1 MKIQVWI
8 AVLLLFL
15 FNACKENEQ
24 TKTDT
29 DTYYTCSMHPQVVQN
44 HSGNCPIC
52 HMELIAV
59 KKQQTTSNEIVL
71 TDEQMQLGNI
81 KTDTIQNGCI
91 ENKIILTGTVVFNQ
105 SAINSVSARITGR
118 IDRLYFQQ
126 LGASISLGQPLFD
139 LYSETLNNAKQEYVQ
154 LYQQQ
159 HQLNNS
165 VVQVAQLLQSAK
177 NKLLLW
183 GMTEQQISS
192 LLKEKKISP
201 ITTFYSNVS
210 GVITELPVV
219 QGQYITEG
227 ATVLKVA
234 DLSTIWVEAQVYA
247 ANLSTI
253 RKGTTVNVQ
262 FPDFPGLI
270 LKGKINFI
278 NPEMTADT
286 RVVLARI
293 ALSNV
298 KGQLKPGMP
307 AYVIT
312 SAHQQNGLMLPLHSV
327 LQYGNMNIVWI
338 QTAYHTFQQ
347 RMVQTGTQNSTAIL
361 ITKGLKNG
369 DVVVTNGTYLLNSEA
384 VFKHGDKMQTNM
396 PGMDMHTHER

>member
-1 MKIQVWI
+1 MKIHVWI
-8 AVLLLFL
+8 AVLLLF
-15 FNACKENEQ
+15 FINACKEKAQ
-24 TKTDT
+24 TKIDA
-29 DTYYTCSMHPQVVQN
+29 DTYYTCSMHPQVMQD
-44 HSGNCPIC
+44 HPGNCPIC

-59 KKQQTTSNEIVL
+59 KKQQTAANEIQL
-71 TDEQMQLGNI
+71 TDAQMQLANI
-81 KTDTIQNGCI
+81 QTDTIQNGSI
-91 ENKIILTGTVVFNQ
+91 ENKIILTGTVAFNQ
-105 SAINSVSARITGR
+105 SAINSVSARIAGR
-118 IDRLYFQQ
+118 IDRLYAKQ
-126 LGASISLGQPLFD
+126 LGASVSVGQPLFD

-165 VVQVAQLLQSAK
+165 AVQVAQLLQSAK

-192 LLKEKKISP
+192 LLKEKTISP

-219 QGQYITEG
+219 QGQYVTEG

-247 ANLSTI
+247 ANLSTV
-253 RKGTTVNVQ
+253 RQGNTVDVQ

-270 LKGKINFI
+270 LKGKIDFI
-278 NPEMTADT
+278 NPEMTAEE

-293 ALSNV
+293 ALLNV
-298 KGQLKPGMP
+298 NGQLKPGMP
-307 AYVIT
+307 VYVIA

-327 LQYGNMNIVWI
+327 LQYGNMNIVWV

-369 DVVVTNGTYLLNSEA
+369 DVVVTNGTYLLNSDA
-384 VFKHGDKMQTNM
+384 VFKHGDNMQTNM
-396 PGMDMHTHER
+396 PGMDMHAHEK